1 MLPSEVLRLLRVT
14 DVLIS
19 SDLLAVLM
27 LLRVKDVVLSSDLL
41 AVLRLLRVKDV
52 LLSSDLLTQHSK
64 LCLSWLLFDTML
76 ELTRSRL
83 LMILFLLTLSYSVE
97 YEPSCAL
104 DGNKKETSKNGKC
117 TVGEEWPT

>member
-1 MLPSEVLRLLRVT
+1 MKKLRFCFNIFKIIKSFKAYLKESMTKSRQSALISRSEVLRLLRVT

-52 LLSSDLLTQHSK
+52 LLSSDLLTQHS
-64 LCLSWLLFDTML
+64 
-76 ELTRSRL
+76 
-83 LMILFLLTLSYSVE
+83 
-97 YEPSCAL
+97 
-104 DGNKKETSKNGKC
+104 
-117 TVGEEWPT
+117 